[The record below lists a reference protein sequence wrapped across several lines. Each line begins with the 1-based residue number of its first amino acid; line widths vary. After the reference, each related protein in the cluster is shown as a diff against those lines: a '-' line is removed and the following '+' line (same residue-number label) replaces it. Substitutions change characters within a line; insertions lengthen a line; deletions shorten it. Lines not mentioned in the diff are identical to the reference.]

1 MLSALFV
8 QYDALTSQLGVYKLC
23 TIGDAYVAVSE
34 PEVQRR
40 AAEHALRWVARWAW
54 GVQSPTSQGQ
64 RWKSERKEN
73 IH

>member
-34 PEVQRR
+34 PEVRR
-40 AAEHALRWVARWAW
+40 GAGRGSKRSQVRGIPRQCRAL
-54 GVQSPTSQGQ
+54 
-64 RWKSERKEN
+64 
-73 IH
+73 